1 MRVCLHKLLQ
11 IEPEWCLSK
20 DNADNHVYR
29 SHAALPTRGTTP
41 SAKLL
46 CLKSIHPQ
54 PSNSPNPSFTGVTAC
69 CQYTAYC
76 QAEDSQQQATSS
88 SDPAVS
94 SMCEARLPQS
104 QEVRGRSPAPGGC
117 ATTVGRG
124 AAGVLA
130 TSTVVNGNAEPVANT
145 PAAPLNVETSCIF
158 FPVNGKTQSTSRVD
172 TNAAANRVAKQLL
185 QLECYVWKMA
195 ACAVIFGDKM
205 RPTWCTD
212 RTRIVVA
219 WYRLPGVDVP
229 VRWHQR
235 TTRRLA
241 TGGAKTKGTVQ
252 FVDTSPAKRCKDCS
266 TFNICQ
272 YMYSRIY

>member
-1 MRVCLHKLLQ
+1 MVFEQGQCRQSRLQ
-11 IEPEWCLSK
+11 KSCCIAYQRHHSFS
-20 DNADNHVYR
+20 R
-29 SHAALPTRGTTP
+29 AAVLEIN
-41 SAKLL
+41 S
-46 CLKSIHPQ
+46 PQ

-88 SDPAVS
+88 SDPAVR
-94 SMCEARLPQS
+94 SMCEARLTPESGGQR
-104 QEVRGRSPAPGGC
+104 EVTCPRRVCYDSRQRCCRRVGDVDRRQWQRRTCSP
-117 ATTVGRG
+117 TRRD
-124 AAGVLA
+124 VLF
-130 TSTVVNGNAEPVANT
+130 
-145 PAAPLNVETSCIF
+145 F

-195 ACAVIFGDKM
+195 SCAVIFGDKM
-205 RPTWCTD
+205 RPTCSTD

-219 WYRLPGVDVP
+219 WYRLSRVDVP
-229 VRWHQR
+229 VRGHQR

-266 TFNICQ
+266 TFNFCQ
-272 YMYSRIY
+272 YMYSRMYLKYLVR